1 MNLKNFKSEKYTNN
15 NNTNIKKIK
24 LKQYINSNIQIT
36 H

>member
-24 LKQYINSNIQIT
+24 IKTIYKF
-36 H
+36 